1 MYSRLLTLELR
12 EAAREYPAVVVFGP
26 RQSGKTTL
34 AKTTFPHLPWISLED
49 PDVRQAA
56 LADPRAFLGRISAG
70 AILDEIQN
78 APELLSY
85 LQTILDSSSERGRF
99 LLTGSH
105 QPRLRE
111 AVSQSLAGRI
121 ATFELLPLSIREL
134 APAPTDDKT
143 VWRLCQQGFYPRL
156 HAEKLSAERFHKS
169 YRATYVERDV
179 RVLIRLKD
187 SSRFDTFLRLLAG
200 RVGQIVDYQSLA
212 NDVGVSAVTIKD
224 WIGVLKASYLVIEL
238 PPWHSNTRKRLVKS
252 SKVYFVDTGLACH
265 LLGIRDPE
273 HLWRDPLRGNLFE
286 NMVVADLVKF
296 CLNRGRTPDL
306 HFYRDSNGVEVDL
319 LLTDGRTV
327 HPIEIKSSSTYHP
340 DFTKGLR
347 SFRKA
352 FASPSGQILAQNVVL
367 ANLDRDFAFENGLA
381 TDLVRRDGDWASILS
396 DRSPEPHPP
405 APEN

>member
-1 MYSRLLTLELR
+1 MFQRIQVRELV
-12 EAAREYPAVVVFGP
+12 EAAREYPAVVLFGP

-34 AKTTFPHLPWISLED
+34 ANTTFPHLPWISLED
-49 PDVRQAA
+49 PDIRQAA
-56 LADPRAFLGRISAG
+56 LADPRAFLSQIPSG

-99 LLTGSH
+99 ILTGSH
-105 QPRLRE
+105 QPKLRE
-111 AVSQSLAGRI
+111 SVSQSLAGRI
-121 ATFELLPLSIREL
+121 ATLELLPLSIQEL
-134 APAPTDDKT
+134 SPASVDDKT
-143 VWRLCQQGFYPRL
+143 VWKLCQQGFYPRL
-156 HAEKLSAERFHKS
+156 HAEHLGTERFHKS
-169 YRATYVERDV
+169 YHSTYVERDV
-179 RVLIRLKD
+179 RVLIQLKD
-187 SSRFDTFLRLLAG
+187 SHRFDTFLRLLAG
-200 RVGQIVDYQSLA
+200 RVGQIVEYQSLA

-224 WIGVLKASYLVIEL
+224 WISVLKASYLVIEL

-252 SKVYFVDTGLACH
+252 SKIFFTDTGLACH

-286 NMVVADLVKF
+286 NLVVADLVKY

-319 LLTDGRTV
+319 LHADGRVV
-327 HPIEIKSSSTYHP
+327 HPIEIKSASTFHP

-352 FASPSGQILAQNVVL
+352 FASPSGQLLAPGVVL
-367 ANLDRDFAFENGLA
+367 ANLDRDFAFNDGIA
-381 TDLVRRDGDWASILS
+381 TDLVRRNGDWAAILA
-396 DRSPEPHPP
+396 D
-405 APEN
+405 

>member
-1 MYSRLLTLELR
+1 MFQRIQVRELI
-12 EAAREYPAVVVFGP
+12 EAAREYPAVVLFGP

-56 LADPRAFLGRISAG
+56 LADPRAFLGQVPSG

-78 APELLSY
+78 VPDLLSY

-99 LLTGSH
+99 ILTGSH
-105 QPRLRE
+105 QPKLRE
-111 AVSQSLAGRI
+111 SVSQSLAGRI
-121 ATFELLPLSIREL
+121 ATLELLPLSIQEL
-134 APAPTDDKT
+134 SPTPADDKT
-143 VWRLCQQGFYPRL
+143 VWKLCQQGFYPRL
-156 HAEKLSAERFHKS
+156 HAEYLSAERFHKS
-169 YRATYVERDV
+169 YHATYVERDV
-179 RVLIRLKD
+179 RVLIQLKD
-187 SSRFDTFLRLLAG
+187 SRRFDTFLRLLAG

-224 WIGVLKASYLVIEL
+224 WIGVLKASYLVVEL
-238 PPWHSNTRKRLVKS
+238 PPWHSNMRKRLVKS
-252 SKVYFVDTGLACH
+252 SKIFFTDTGLACH

-273 HLWRDPLRGNLFE
+273 QLWRDPLRGNLFE
-286 NMVVADLVKF
+286 NMVVADLVKY

-319 LLTDGRTV
+319 LYAEGRTV
-327 HPIEIKSSSTYHP
+327 FPIEIKSASTFHP

-352 FASPSGQILAQNVVL
+352 FASTSGQNLASSVVL
-367 ANLDRDFAFENGLA
+367 ANLERDFAFDGGLA
-381 TDLVRRDGDWASILS
+381 TDLVRRNGDWAAVLS
-396 DRSPEPHPP
+396 GV
-405 APEN
+405 

>member
-1 MYSRLLTLELR
+1 MFQRILVGELI
-12 EAAREYPAVVVFGP
+12 EAAREYPAVVLFGP

-34 AKTTFPHLPWISLED
+34 ARTTFPHLPWVSLED
-49 PDVRQAA
+49 PDVRQSA
-56 LADPRAFLGRISAG
+56 LADPRAFLGQIPSG

-85 LQTILDSSSERGRF
+85 LQSILDKSSERGRF
-99 LLTGSH
+99 ILTGSH

-111 AVSQSLAGRI
+111 SVSQSLAGRI
-121 ATFELLPLSIREL
+121 ATLELLPLSIQEL
-134 APAPTDDKT
+134 SSSPMDEKAA
-143 VWRLCQQGFYPRL
+143 WNLCQQGFYPRL
-156 HAEKLSAERFHKS
+156 HAERLSAERFHKS
-169 YRATYVERDV
+169 YHATYVERDV
-179 RVLIRLKD
+179 RSLLQLKD
-187 SSRFDTFLRLLAG
+187 ANRFDMFLRLLAG

-252 SKVYFVDTGLACH
+252 SKVFFTDTGLACH

-273 HLWRDPLRGNLFE
+273 QLWRDPLRGNLFE
-286 NMVVADLVKF
+286 NMVVADLVKY

-319 LLTDGRTV
+319 LHGDGRTV
-327 HPIEIKSSSTYHP
+327 RPIEIKSASTFHP

-352 FASPSGQILAQNVVL
+352 FASPSGQILAPSVVL
-367 ANLDRDFAFENGLA
+367 ANLDGDFVFEDGIA
-381 TDLVRRDGDWASILS
+381 TDLVRRNGDWSAILS
-396 DRSPEPHPP
+396 P
-405 APEN
+405 

>member
-1 MYSRLLTLELR
+1 MFQRILVGELI
-12 EAAREYPAVVVFGP
+12 EAAREYPAVVLFGP

-56 LADPRAFLGRISAG
+56 LADPRAFLGQIPSG

-85 LQTILDSSSERGRF
+85 LQSILDTSSERGRF
-99 LLTGSH
+99 ILTGSH

-111 AVSQSLAGRI
+111 SVSQSLAGRI
-121 ATFELLPLSIREL
+121 ATLELLPLSIQEL
-134 APAPTDDKT
+134 LPSSADEKT
-143 VWRLCQQGFYPRL
+143 VWKLCQEGFYPRL
-156 HAEKLSAERFHKS
+156 HAEHLSAERFHKS
-169 YRATYVERDV
+169 YHATYVERDV
-179 RVLIRLKD
+179 RVLIQLKD
-187 SSRFDTFLRLLAG
+187 SNRFDTFLRLLAG
-200 RVGQIVDYQSLA
+200 RIGQIVDYQSLA

-224 WIGVLKASYLVIEL
+224 WIGVLKASYLVLEL

-252 SKVYFVDTGLACH
+252 SKLFFTDTGLACH

-273 HLWRDPLRGNLFE
+273 HLWRDPLRGSLFE
-286 NMVVADLVKF
+286 NMIVADLVKY

-319 LLTDGRTV
+319 LHADGRTV
-327 HPIEIKSSSTYHP
+327 HPIEIKSASTFHP

-347 SFRKA
+347 SFRKT
-352 FASPSGQILAQNVVL
+352 FASPSGQILAQSVVL
-367 ANLDRDFAFENGLA
+367 ANLDRDFAFDGGIA
-381 TDLVRRDGDWASILS
+381 TDLVRRNGDWSTILN
-396 DRSPEPHPP
+396 P
-405 APEN
+405 

>member
-1 MYSRLLTLELR
+1 MFQRIQVRELV
-12 EAAREYPAVVVFGP
+12 EAAREYPAVVLFGP

-49 PDVRQAA
+49 PDIRQAA
-56 LADPRAFLGRISAG
+56 LADPRAFLSQIPSG

-99 LLTGSH
+99 ILTGSH
-105 QPRLRE
+105 QPKLRE
-111 AVSQSLAGRI
+111 SVSQSLAGRI
-121 ATFELLPLSIREL
+121 ATLELLPLSIQEL
-134 APAPTDDKT
+134 SPASVDDKT
-143 VWRLCQQGFYPRL
+143 VWKLCQQGFYPRL
-156 HAEKLSAERFHKS
+156 HAEHLGTERFHKS
-169 YRATYVERDV
+169 YHSTYVERDV
-179 RVLIRLKD
+179 RVLIQLKD
-187 SSRFDTFLRLLAG
+187 SHRFDTFLRLLAG
-200 RVGQIVDYQSLA
+200 RVGQIVEYQSLA

-224 WIGVLKASYLVIEL
+224 WISVLKASYLVIEL

-252 SKVYFVDTGLACH
+252 SKIFFTDTGLACH

-286 NMVVADLVKF
+286 NLVVADLVKY

-319 LLTDGRTV
+319 LHADGRVV
-327 HPIEIKSSSTYHP
+327 HPIEIKSASTFHP

-352 FASPSGQILAQNVVL
+352 FASPSGQLLAPGVVL
-367 ANLDRDFAFENGLA
+367 ANLDRDFAFNDGIA
-381 TDLVRRDGDWASILS
+381 TDLVRRNGDWAAILA
-396 DRSPEPHPP
+396 D
-405 APEN
+405 